1 MRKSMKCM
9 RKNRRKNKRL
19 NKILIGKNGKK
30 EII

>member
-9 RKNRRKNKRL
+9 RKNRRKKKRL